1 MAVLYVTEYV
11 GLTSQGAGL
20 GQVPIEPPVVE
31 QAIAITGASTVTLAF
46 NSRTRLVRLHT
57 DAICA
62 VTIGAAPV
70 ATVPAGALGSGRLAA
85 NQTEFRGVGPG
96 LKAAVISTT

>member
-11 GLTSQGAGL
+11 GLTSQGPGL

-31 QAIAITGASTVTLAF
+31 QAIPITAGSTLTALF
-46 NSRTRLVRLHT
+46 NARTKLVRLHT

-62 VTIGAAPV
+62 VKIDAAPV
-70 ATVPAGALGSGRLAA
+70 ATVVSAGLGSGRLAA

-96 LKAAVISTT
+96 LRAAVISTT